1 MEHED
6 FERRSAAEAGL
17 SALDQ
22 QEAARRGRMRDQDEI
37 REGRVSRPSSGSDA
51 IGLGASLTVLIGIP
65 VMIGWVL
72 VAGVGKGSDW
82 LANDSP
88 LAWIFPGSAA
98 GLATYVVSSA
108 ALLLVVSGGLFAAA
122 ALLGDRFTPLRRLV
136 LVPLA
141 VLSVPMV
148 LFATVS
154 TTMR

>member
-1 MEHED
+1 
-6 FERRSAAEAGL
+6 
-17 SALDQ
+17 
-22 QEAARRGRMRDQDEI
+22 MRAPGHRD
-37 REGRVSRPSSGSDA
+37 SGGTHGCGIAVVRCSIS
-51 IGLGASLTVLIGIP
+51 IGLGVSLTVLIGVP
-65 VMIGWVL
+65 VLIGWVL
-72 VAGVGKGSDW
+72 VTGVGRGSDW

-88 LAWIFPGSAA
+88 LAWIFPGPGAS
-98 GLATYVVSSA
+98 LATYVVSSG

-122 ALLGDRFTPLRRLV
+122 ALLGDRFTPLRRLL